1 MARFIAILAII
12 ALGVGFYSGLSL
24 TMPSFIKTGDKF
36 IKETKL
42 YDIRLISTVGFTD
55 DEIEEISKVKG
66 VKAVCKATAEDVIV
80 GQVPHHNGRSQ

>member
-42 YDIRLISTVGFTD
+42 YDLRRGKD
-55 DEIEEISKVKG
+55 AREG
-66 VKAVCKATAEDVIV
+66 
-80 GQVPHHNGRSQ
+80 